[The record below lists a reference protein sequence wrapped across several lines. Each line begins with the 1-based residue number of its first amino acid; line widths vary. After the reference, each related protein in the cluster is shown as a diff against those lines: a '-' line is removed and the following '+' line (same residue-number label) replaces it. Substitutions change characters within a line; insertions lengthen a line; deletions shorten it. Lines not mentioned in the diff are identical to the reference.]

1 MNADLAETRLLDVA
15 EQLFNDHGIQAVGID
30 AIRTQAGISL
40 KRLYQLYPSKDSL
53 VHAVLTRRDRNVLA
67 DVRRHVEARTD
78 PRRRVLAVFDYLEVW
93 FGDSSF
99 RGCTFINTFGAR
111 WRVRG
116 GRRDRTT
123 PQKGLP
129 RLSPRTRAGC
139 RGPAELGDQLA
150 ILANGGAMASAP
162 HLRWRRSAAGAP
174 RRRDSPRRSN
184 RARKLST
191 SLELR

>member
-1 MNADLAETRLLDVA
+1 MA

-99 RGCTFINTFGAR
+99 RGCTFINTFGELGGESEAVAEIAR
-111 WRVRG
+111 HHKRAF
-116 GRRDRTT
+116 RDYLRELA
-123 PQKGLP
+123 QA
-129 RLSPRTRAGC
+129 AGA
-139 RGPAELGDQLA
+139 PAELGDQLA
-150 ILANGGAMASAP
+150 ILANGAMASAP
-162 HLRWRRSAAGAP
+162 ICGGDVAQQARRVAEILLDAATAP
-174 RRRDSPRRSN
+174 GN
-184 RARKLST
+184 
-191 SLELR
+191 